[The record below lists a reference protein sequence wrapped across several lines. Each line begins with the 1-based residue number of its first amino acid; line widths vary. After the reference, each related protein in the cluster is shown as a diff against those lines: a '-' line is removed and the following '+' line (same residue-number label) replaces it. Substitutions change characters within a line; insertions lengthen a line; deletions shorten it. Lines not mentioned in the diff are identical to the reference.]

1 MSVTINDKEF
11 ELLSEFIENQCGIAL
26 DKGKAYL
33 IENRLTQLL
42 IEMGCTSFGELYE
55 TISKSAD
62 KQLIER
68 IVDAM
73 TTNETYW
80 FRDGSPFQTF
90 EEVIFPE
97 YEEQLTS
104 GKRKD
109 VKIWSAACSTGQEP
123 YSLAMIAHELKRQ
136 GKARRLVNHLNIMA
150 TDISKSALI
159 LGKSGRYNK
168 ISMSRGIE
176 QDWVER
182 YFDQQGNIAV
192 LKPDLKKHVTFKQ
205 FNLQN
210 AFTPLKGQDVILLR
224 NVLIYFSREFK
235 KEIYQKVAE
244 ALNPGGYFFIGSS
257 ELLLDCQDLF
267 ERRSHGRCVYY
278 QVKK

>member
-1 MSVTINDKEF
+1 MTVTINDQEF
-11 ELLSEFIENQCGIAL
+11 ELLSNFIEKQCGIAL
-26 DKGKAYL
+26 EKGKAYL

-42 IEMGCTSFGELYE
+42 VEMGCTSFGELYQ
-55 TISKSAD
+55 TISKSPD

-80 FRDGSPFQTF
+80 FRDGAPFDTF
-90 EEVIFPE
+90 TDVIFPE
-97 YEEQLTS
+97 YEQQLLT
-104 GKRKD
+104 GKRND

-123 YSLAMIAHELKRQ
+123 YSLAMIAHDLKRQ
-136 GKARRLVNHLNIMA
+136 GKARRLASHLQIMA

-159 LGKSGRYNK
+159 LGKGGRYNK

-176 QDWVER
+176 QEWIDR
-182 YFDQQGNIAV
+182 YFEQQGTIAAI
-192 LKPDLKKHVTFKQ
+192 KPEIKDHVTFRQ
-205 FNLQN
+205 FNLQD

-235 KEIYQKVAE
+235 KEIYKKVAE
-244 ALNPGGYFFIGSS
+244 SLNPGGYFFIGSS

-267 ERRSHGRCVYY
+267 ERRSYGRCVYY